1 MMSLNCKITPS
12 SPPPTTK
19 IKLGSALVWLV
30 WKYICTM
37 KNCCKG
43 CSLCPYWFRNHSN
56 TTVCPSKHNL
66 LINRCIGTVQL
77 IINIDFSYHLFVN
90 CTYCYYFDDVLTFY
104 LSSSFLKLNHIID
117 IYKSTKIVLTRRI
130 NVGYLIIGTCQS
142 WKQLR
147 IYQCLIF
154 NFMSVNKSY
163 YLKDKWIYHKPQMLH
178 GIVDPWPLEITNS
191 SSCSIVRM
199 V

>member
-1 MMSLNCKITPS
+1 MTMENHFLRIRANIAVWRLGGWLGRERWTDSSLQLHCCIIVSPDIRRWWINPYCSCFYQYYRILIVWCNLMSLNCKITPS
-12 SPPPTTK
+12 PPPPIPPTK
-19 IKLGSALVWLV
+19 KIILGSALVWLV

-43 CSLCPYWFRNHSN
+43 CSLCPNWFRNHSN
-56 TTVCPSKHNL
+56 TTVCPCKHNL

-117 IYKSTKIVLTRRI
+117 IVY
-130 NVGYLIIGTCQS
+130 
-142 WKQLR
+142 
-147 IYQCLIF
+147 
-154 NFMSVNKSY
+154 
-163 YLKDKWIYHKPQMLH
+163 
-178 GIVDPWPLEITNS
+178 
-191 SSCSIVRM
+191 
-199 V
+199 

>member
-1 MMSLNCKITPS
+1 M
-12 SPPPTTK
+12 
-19 IKLGSALVWLV
+19 
-30 WKYICTM
+30 
-37 KNCCKG
+37 
-43 CSLCPYWFRNHSN
+43 
-56 TTVCPSKHNL
+56 
-66 LINRCIGTVQL
+66 
-77 IINIDFSYHLFVN
+77 
-90 CTYCYYFDDVLTFY
+90 LTFY

-199 V
+199 VSCSSLVRGLVALMTWQIVVCIYMYNPVYRTSFSPSFSSSCIMYSLVNLPHPYFL